1 MRLFAIGIK
10 PALNVSVQCPHDA
23 DGAFT
28 PTARDERGPEF
39 VIVSFADLAER

>member
-1 MRLFAIGIK
+1 MLA
-10 PALNVSVQCPHDA
+10 A

>member
-10 PALNVSVQCPHDA
+10 LAHGVAVQCPHAA

>member
-1 MRLFAIGIK
+1 MRLFAIGIEL
-10 PALNVSVQCPHDA
+10 ANDVAVQRSHDA

>member
-1 MRLFAIGIK
+1 MRLLAIGIK
-10 PALNVSVQCPHDA
+10 LANDAPVQCSHDA